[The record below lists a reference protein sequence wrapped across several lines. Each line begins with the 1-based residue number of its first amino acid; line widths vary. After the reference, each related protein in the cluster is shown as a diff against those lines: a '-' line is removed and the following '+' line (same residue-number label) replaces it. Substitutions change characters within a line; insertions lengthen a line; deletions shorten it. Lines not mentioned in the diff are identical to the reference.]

1 MYAPVLRAHAS
12 DPKNR
17 GPLETANAWG
27 EARYP
32 PCGDLFKLSLRLEG
46 NRLAEVRF
54 EAQACGPVVALGSLA
69 TEKLRGMTIQE
80 ALGFD
85 CFDWDRAAGG
95 LPPAKRHAILL
106 LLEALQEALGT
117 KASTEGSSS

>member
-27 EARYP
+27 EASYA
-32 PCGDLFKLSLRLEG
+32 PCGDSFRLSLRLEG
-46 NRLAEVRF
+46 ERLAEVHF
-54 EAQACGPVVALGSLA
+54 EAKACGPVVALGSLA
-69 TEKLRGMTIQE
+69 TEILRGVTIQE
-80 ALGFD
+80 ALRFD
-85 CFDWDRAAGG
+85 SFYWDKAAGG

-106 LLEALQEALGT
+106 LLEALHNALNSEPSTGGT
-117 KASTEGSSS
+117 

>member
-17 GPLETANAWG
+17 GPLQTANAWG
-27 EARYP
+27 EARYA
-32 PCGDLFKLSLRLEG
+32 PCGDVFKLSLRLEED
-46 NRLAEVRF
+46 RLAEVHF

-69 TEKLRGMTIQE
+69 TEKLRGLTTKE
-80 ALGFD
+80 ALSFD
-85 CFDWDRAAGG
+85 SFYWDQAAGG

-106 LLEALQEALGT
+106 LLEALHDALGT
-117 KASTEGSSS
+117 RASTEGSSS

>member
-1 MYAPVLRAHAS
+1 MYAPILRAHAG

-17 GPLETANAWG
+17 GALQDANAWG

-32 PCGDLFKLSLRLEG
+32 PCGDVFKLSLRLEEG
-46 NRLAEVRF
+46 RVVAAHF

-69 TEKLRGMTIQE
+69 TEGLRGLTVEEI
-80 ALGFD
+80 LSRDSFY
-85 CFDWDRAAGG
+85 WDKAAGG

-106 LLEALQEALGT
+106 LLEALHQALGVES
-117 KASTEGSSS
+117 KTEGS